1 MSRDAGSKC
10 PKMEGKVKTE
20 RESDMLPKAEIKDA
34 MRSMA
39 SK

>member
-1 MSRDAGSKC
+1 MSRDASSKC
-10 PKMEGKVKTE
+10 SKVEGKVKTE
-20 RESDMLPKAEIKDA
+20 RESDMLPKAEDV